1 MLLVAMVYY
10 LWAFGSDLPGLRLT
24 VGFVGIQ
31 LFPADSRLH
40 RFGVVSV
47 PGAVP
52 CWFVATEK
60 PQLLKASIVATNLWM
75 IPKFQHNFRS
85 LKSRKSIKKWQPEKF
100 SHFLVT
106 T

>member
-1 MLLVAMVYY
+1 MLFDATIYY

-24 VGFVGIQ
+24 VSCVGIQ

-75 IPKFQHNFRS
+75 IPKF
-85 LKSRKSIKKWQPEKF
+85 
-100 SHFLVT
+100 
-106 T
+106 

>member
-1 MLLVAMVYY
+1 MPFAVMIYY
-10 LWAFGSDLPGLRLT
+10 LWAVVSDLSGLRLT

-60 PQLLKASIVATNLWM
+60 PQLLKASIVATNLRM
-75 IPKFQHNFRS
+75 IPKF
-85 LKSRKSIKKWQPEKF
+85 
-100 SHFLVT
+100 
-106 T
+106 

>member
-60 PQLLKASIVATNLWM
+60 PQLFTVSIVTANL
-75 IPKFQHNFRS
+75 
-85 LKSRKSIKKWQPEKF
+85 
-100 SHFLVT
+100 
-106 T
+106 

>member
-1 MLLVAMVYY
+1 MLFDATIYY

-52 CWFVATEK
+52 GWFCGNGKTAVVK
-60 PQLLKASIVATNLWM
+60 DFNSCN
-75 IPKFQHNFRS
+75 
-85 LKSRKSIKKWQPEKF
+85 
-100 SHFLVT
+100 
-106 T
+106 

>member
-10 LWAFGSDLPGLRLT
+10 LLPVGSGLPGLRLT
-24 VGFVGIQ
+24 VGFAGVQ
-31 LFPADSRLH
+31 SFPAASRLH

-75 IPKFQHNFRS
+75 IPKF
-85 LKSRKSIKKWQPEKF
+85 
-100 SHFLVT
+100 
-106 T
+106 

>member
-1 MLLVAMVYY
+1 MLFDATIYY

-31 LFPADSRLH
+31 LFQADSRLH
-40 RFGVVSV
+40 LFGVVSV

-75 IPKFQHNFRS
+75 IPKF
-85 LKSRKSIKKWQPEKF
+85 
-100 SHFLVT
+100 
-106 T
+106 

>member
-1 MLLVAMVYY
+1 MV
-10 LWAFGSDLPGLRLT
+10 GSDPSGLLPA
-24 VGFVGIQ
+24 VGFAGVQ
-31 LFPADSRLH
+31 LFPTSSRIH

-75 IPKFQHNFRS
+75 IPKF
-85 LKSRKSIKKWQPEKF
+85 
-100 SHFLVT
+100 
-106 T
+106 